1 MAEPPALST
10 SRLAKAAAALAVQFF
25 LIGVAVF
32 LGLQADQWR
41 EDRDHRAKV
50 RATLMNFRTEVAQN
64 RAKVAGRQPYHR
76 ALADSMAGGLQRPA
90 GTIGEVMS
98 RFRHEG
104 KRFRGMSPV
113 DFTRT
118 AWDLA
123 IATEALSY
131 MEPDLAFAIADVY
144 HQQQVFQNIQ
154 DSFLSNLFTP
164 DYFRDENG
172 RSALIAV
179 GAYMGDVTYQEPH
192 MLALYDKLQPKLDSA
207 LGISSDTSARR
218 ETGGRR

>member
-1 MAEPPALST
+1 MAERLQLTT
-10 SRLAKAAAALAVQFF
+10 SKLAKAAAALAVQFF

-64 RAKVAGRQPYHR
+64 RAKVMGRMPYHK
-76 ALADSMAGGLQRPA
+76 ALADSMSSGLRRPT

-104 KRFRGMSPV
+104 KPFRGMSPV
-113 DFTRT
+113 DFSTT

-123 IATEALSY
+123 IATDALSY
-131 MEPDLAFAIADVY
+131 MEPGLAFAIADVY
-144 HQQQVFQNIQ
+144 HQQRVFQSIQ

-172 RSALIAV
+172 RSALTAV

-192 MLALYDKLQPKLDSA
+192 MLEIYDRLQPKLDSA
-207 LGISSDTSARR
+207 LGLKSESRR
-218 ETGGRR
+218 